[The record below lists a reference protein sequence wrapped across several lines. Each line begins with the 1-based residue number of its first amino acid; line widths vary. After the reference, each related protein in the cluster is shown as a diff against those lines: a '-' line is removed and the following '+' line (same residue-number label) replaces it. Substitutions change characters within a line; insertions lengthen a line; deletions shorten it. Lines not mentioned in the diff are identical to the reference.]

1 CVYAYRDRGRMKY
14 VSRDQARLL
23 LAKILKA
30 SAAIRV
36 IDSIKNISLDAMMG
50 SELEKRFIHCL
61 QDNKNFLVSRS
72 YAHQNAGWIINT
84 RTEPAM
90 SWHLKAQVDLGVKE
104 GVGILSRPDY
114 VLYPLM
120 QSEKIKPVAI
130 FLDGFA
136 FHKDSVSD
144 DVQKRQAIKDSGNF
158 WVWTVTWAD
167 LQEQGIKHVQNVMG
181 LGHNPD
187 MKQPKFYNPFHD
199 TNFATLEGSFRERN
213 SFALLLDYLSDPGN
227 KTLLWQK
234 MAAAFA
240 WVWLDPKK
248 SQDTGAKQKYAYE
261 MQENASAY
269 RLNALLP
276 DEPFVFGGLL
286 DSCSSSQ
293 QFIELAA
300 VVPQQAIKSTTS
312 IEQMRNWLR
321 LHICFDDRYSQ
332 DNGYEAGFNGFWWM
346 VNLLQ
351 FLPDMTFTSRKAVHL
366 PQKPEAVKMQTSV
379 VVDIQPD
386 ESWAEILE
394 FGLLGAEEIALLQSL
409 SLPAPTVGYEL
420 QDDDGEIIAEAD
432 LAWPL
437 QKQALIIDNQEF
449 TALFASKGWH
459 VAFGPIDEN
468 TLQHLSGGDK

>member
-1 CVYAYRDRGRMKY
+1 
-14 VSRDQARLL
+14 
-23 LAKILKA
+23 
-30 SAAIRV
+30 
-36 IDSIKNISLDAMMG
+36 
-50 SELEKRFIHCL
+50 
-61 QDNKNFLVSRS
+61 
-72 YAHQNAGWIINT
+72 
-84 RTEPAM
+84 
-90 SWHLKAQVDLGVKE
+90 
-104 GVGILSRPDY
+104 
-114 VLYPLM
+114 
-120 QSEKIKPVAI
+120 
-130 FLDGFA
+130 
-136 FHKDSVSD
+136 
-144 DVQKRQAIKDSGNF
+144 
-158 WVWTVTWAD
+158 
-167 LQEQGIKHVQNVMG
+167 
-181 LGHNPD
+181 
-187 MKQPKFYNPFHD
+187 
-199 TNFATLEGSFRERN
+199 
-213 SFALLLDYLSDPGN
+213 
-227 KTLLWQK
+227 
-234 MAAAFA
+234 
-240 WVWLDPKK
+240 
-248 SQDTGAKQKYAYE
+248 DTGAKQKYAYE